1 MRRSTEFAFLS
12 LSMLALLLLG
22 ACCPRWLPPP
32 RMDDYVGPGRISAA
46 AACQRVRSGE
56 AVLVC
61 AYADDE
67 QCRRVYIEDAITLS
81 EFESDLMYIP
91 PEKQIIFYCG

>member
-12 LSMLALLLLG
+12 LSLSALLFLA

-32 RMDDYVGPGRISAA
+32 RVDDYEGPGRISAA
-46 AACQRVRSGE
+46 IACRRVQSGD
-56 AVLVC
+56 ALLVC
-61 AYADDE
+61 AYADEE
-67 QCRRVYIEDAITLS
+67 QCRRVYIDGSMTLS

-91 PEKQIIFYCG
+91 PKKEIIFYCG